1 MGIGKKLGQFAQW
14 TGNIVNNFRGEIR
27 AIPKDRYSLRN
38 VETSEEFKRLQ
49 DETIV
54 RKDCVERVATP
65 LEGVQKQLT
74 KTKEDP
80 EDKVQRVLYDVLG
93 HAMTH
98 FADVLPSDSYYGA
111 TLQMV
116 GQAHTQIAVEQKI
129 LAANIQEGYLLC
141 LTEDLAAHKEYARME
156 TKLENRRLDFDA
168 KLNKVQKSK
177 KENTV
182 LEEEARVCQA
192 KYEETLE
199 TITQHML
206 NLSSKDD
213 EHADKLL
220 KLVEA
225 ELTYFTQCAQI
236 MADLKEALSQ
246 YTFNLPRQTRPA
258 PKAATQYRVPKSSS
272 IGRVSSINSSSN
284 RLSDTE
290 KKEPVSYISSNSTV
304 GRGPPPPRPV
314 SVNAIKQ
321 VKVLYDFDGE
331 TDQELSIRTGEIISV
346 TEEIDSGWW
355 IGTIVGS
362 NRTGM
367 FPSNYTEVLKNT
379 PPPVRPRAT
388 SHTPS
393 RDSTYRDSI
402 NDRNRT
408 ASNPLATAVANH
420 VSRQVEATITAGA
433 CGTCGCRDFVPHAFK
448 AGQCNNCYHKH

>member
-14 TGNIVNNFRGEIR
+14 TGEKFGQSQ
-27 AIPKDRYSLRN
+27 KT
-38 VETSEEFKRLQ
+38 ETSEEFKRLQ

-116 GQAHTQIAVEQKI
+116 GQAHTQIA
-129 LAANIQEGYLLC
+129 AANIQEGYLLC
-141 LTEDLAAHKEYARME
+141 LTEDLAAHKEYARLE

-199 TITQHML
+199 TITQQML

-272 IGRVSSINSSSN
+272 IGRVSSVNSSSN

-355 IGTIVGS
+355 IGTVVGS

-408 ASNPLATAVANH
+408 ASNPLATAVASH

-433 CGTCGCRDFVPHAFK
+433 CGTCNFQLTVGGCRDFVPHAFK

>member
-14 TGNIVNNFRGEIR
+14 T
-27 AIPKDRYSLRN
+27 
-38 VETSEEFKRLQ
+38 ETSEEFKRLQ
-49 DETIV
+49 DETVV
-54 RKDCVERVATP
+54 RKDCVERIATP
-65 LEGVQKQLT
+65 LEGVQKQLSNDT
-74 KTKEDP
+74 LNSAKTKEDP

-98 FADVLPSDSYYGA
+98 FADVLPSDSFYGT

-116 GQAHTQIAVEQKI
+116 GQAHTQIAVEQKL
-129 LAANIQEGYLLC
+129 LAANIQEGYLLS
-141 LTEDLAAHKEYARME
+141 LTEDLAAHKEYTRLE
-156 TKLENRRLDFDA
+156 TKLENRRLDFDS

-220 KLVEA
+220 KLVDA
-225 ELTYFTQCAQI
+225 ELSYFTQCAQI

-246 YTFNLPRQTRPA
+246 QSRPA
-258 PKAATQYRVPKSSS
+258 PKAATQYRVPKSTS

-290 KKEPVSYISSNSTV
+290 RKESISYTERKEPASYISSNSSV
-304 GRGPPPPRPV
+304 GRGPPPPRPA
-314 SVNAIKQ
+314 SINATKQ
-321 VKVLYDFDGE
+321 VKVLYDFDAE

-393 RDSTYRDSI
+393 RDSTYRDSV

-408 ASNPLATAVANH
+408 ASNPLASAVASH
-420 VSRQVEATITAGA
+420 VSRQVEATLTAGT
-433 CGTCGCRDFVPHAFK
+433 CGTCGCSDFVPHAFK